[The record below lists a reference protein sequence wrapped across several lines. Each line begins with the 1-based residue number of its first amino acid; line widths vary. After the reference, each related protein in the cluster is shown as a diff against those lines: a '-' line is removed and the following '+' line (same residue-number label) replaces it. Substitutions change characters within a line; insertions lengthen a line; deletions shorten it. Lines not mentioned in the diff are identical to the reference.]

1 MKSSSSSLSFAGTV
15 KLIHPFH
22 LQPFW
27 CLTSQKFPSFPA
39 EMLNSTFQEDN
50 PSFKAV
56 ALSKTCWPLPSTS
69 TECSLP
75 QNLSWRDKSKP
86 SPQTTSVL
94 KPHALKQACRG
105 LSSCDWGKHLD
116 SYCSP
121 HGFLLAGTHREDV
134 CIGASLES
142 KGLMNRTVGWKV
154 TVPGCI
160 YYCWLKTPPAAA
172 LPGAQLMWI
181 LPSTLWSILTQHTN
195 CLSKH
200 RWLFL
205 SRTGRAS
212 TNFLAN
218 RGKCSQKDN

>member
-1 MKSSSSSLSFAGTV
+1 
-15 KLIHPFH
+15 
-22 LQPFW
+22 
-27 CLTSQKFPSFPA
+27 
-39 EMLNSTFQEDN
+39 MLNSTFQEDN
-50 PSFKAV
+50 PSFKAI
-56 ALSKTCWPLPSTS
+56 ALSKTCLLLPSTS

-105 LSSCDWGKHLD
+105 LSEVSHPVTEGSTWD
-116 SYCSP
+116 SHCSP

-142 KGLMNRTVGWKV
+142 KGPMNCTVGWKV

-160 YYCWLKTPPAAA
+160 NYCWLKTPSAAA

-205 SRTGRAS
+205 SRTGHAS
-212 TNFLAN
+212 TNLLAN
-218 RGKCSQKDN
+218 KDKCSQKDN

>member
-1 MKSSSSSLSFAGTV
+1 
-15 KLIHPFH
+15 
-22 LQPFW
+22 
-27 CLTSQKFPSFPA
+27 
-39 EMLNSTFQEDN
+39 MLNSTFQEDN
-50 PSFKAV
+50 PSFKAI
-56 ALSKTCWPLPSTS
+56 ALSKTCLLLPSTS

-94 KPHALKQACRG
+94 KPHALKASLPRSLRG
-105 LSSCDWGKHLD
+105 LSSCDWGKHLGLPLF
-116 SYCSP
+116 SN
-121 HGFLLAGTHREDV
+121 GFLLAGTHREDV

-142 KGLMNRTVGWKV
+142 KGPMNRTVGWKV

-160 YYCWLKTPPAAA
+160 NYCWLKTPSAAA

-205 SRTGRAS
+205 SRTGHAS
-212 TNFLAN
+212 TNLLAN
-218 RGKCSQKDN
+218 KDKCSQKDN